1 MTTLLVCMRCT
12 GSVRSSSR
20 VSNNTTHQWAMAELT
35 ANPSLLK
42 KAQLEVRHSMAGQA
56 RVHEAALSNNNLGYL
71 KAIIKETLR
80 LHPPP

>member
-1 MTTLLVCMRCT
+1 
-12 GSVRSSSR
+12 
-20 VSNNTTHQWAMAELT
+20 MAELT